1 MPTSMQTIIG
11 LMSGTSADGIDAA
24 IIRSDGTRIERT
36 NHAATFAYPS
46 NLREAIL
53 AAAADAASYLA
64 EPNRRAQ
71 LIQKITDAHCQAVA
85 SLREAANFPKIDLIG
100 FHGQTV
106 YHNPALGRTIQL
118 GDGGQ
123 LAKAANIPV
132 IYDFRAADMEAG
144 GQGAP
149 LAPIYH
155 QLILQKAARETS
167 DIKLPALFINI
178 GGVSNASF
186 VMEDN
191 LEGYDIGPGNALIDD
206 LCQIFYQ
213 KPFDEGGEIA
223 ASAKIY
229 VPFIERV
236 LADPFFKMVGPRA
249 LDRAYFHSYL
259 SQPDFASLPA
269 ADQIATVTA
278 LTARAAHHCIAQLAK
293 PPKAVLIA
301 GGGAHNHTLMAQ
313 LKAGLP
319 RACKFIDARA
329 IGCSPDFAE
338 AELMALLAARW
349 QAKLPSSFP
358 ETTGVA
364 TPQICGVQALPPQP
378 QI

>member
-11 LMSGTSADGIDAA
+11 LMSGTSADGIDAT
-24 IIRSDGTRIERT
+24 IIRSDGTRMELT
-36 NHAATFAYPS
+36 GHAATFPYPS
-46 NLREAIL
+46 RLREAIL

-71 LIQKITDAHCQAVA
+71 LIQKITDAHCRAVA
-85 SLREAANFPKIDLIG
+85 SLREIAHFPKIDLIG

-118 GDGGQ
+118 GDGCQ

-132 IYDFRAADMEAG
+132 IYDFIAADMKAG

-167 DIKLPALFINI
+167 DMKLPALFINI

-186 VMEDN
+186 VTGDV
-191 LEGYDIGPGNALIDD
+191 EGYDIGPGNALIDD

-229 VPFIERV
+229 APFIERV

-293 PPKAVLIA
+293 PPKAVLIG

-319 RACKFIDARA
+319 RACKFIEAHA

-358 ETTGVA
+358 KTTGVK
-364 TPQICGVQALPPQP
+364 TPQICGVQALPPQTRT
-378 QI
+378 

>member
-1 MPTSMQTIIG
+1 
-11 LMSGTSADGIDAA
+11 MSGTSADGIDAT
-24 IIRSDGTRIERT
+24 IIRSDGTRMERT
-36 NHAATFAYPS
+36 GHAATFPYPS
-46 NLREAIL
+46 RLREAIL

-71 LIQKITDAHCQAVA
+71 LIQKITDAHCRAVA
-85 SLREAANFPKIDLIG
+85 SLREIAHFPKIDLIG

-118 GDGGQ
+118 GDGVQ

-132 IYDFRAADMEAG
+132 IYDFRAADMKAG

-155 QLILQKAARETS
+155 QLILQKAARETR
-167 DIKLPALFINI
+167 DVKLPALFINI

-186 VMEDN
+186 VTGDV
-191 LEGYDIGPGNALIDD
+191 EGYDIGPGNALIDD

-229 VPFIERV
+229 KPFIERV

-269 ADQIATVTA
+269 ADQIATVTS

-319 RACKFIDARA
+319 RACKFIEAHA

-358 ETTGVA
+358 KTTGVK
-364 TPQICGVQALPPQP
+364 TPQICGVQALPPQT
-378 QI
+378 QT

>member
-11 LMSGTSADGIDAA
+11 LMSGTSADGIDAT
-24 IIRSDGTRIERT
+24 IIRSDGTRMERT
-36 NHAATFAYPS
+36 GHAATFPYPS
-46 NLREAIL
+46 RLREAIL

-71 LIQKITDAHCQAVA
+71 LIQKITDAHCRAVA
-85 SLREAANFPKIDLIG
+85 SLREIAHFPKIDLIG

-118 GDGGQ
+118 GDGVQ

-132 IYDFRAADMEAG
+132 IYDFRAADMKAG

-155 QLILQKAARETS
+155 QLILQKAARETR
-167 DIKLPALFINI
+167 DVKLPALFINI

-186 VMEDN
+186 VTGDV
-191 LEGYDIGPGNALIDD
+191 EGYDIGPGNALIDD

-229 VPFIERV
+229 KPFIERV

-319 RACKFIDARA
+319 RACKFIEAHA

-358 ETTGVA
+358 KTTGVK
-364 TPQICGVQALPPQP
+364 TPQICGVLALPPQT
-378 QI
+378 QT